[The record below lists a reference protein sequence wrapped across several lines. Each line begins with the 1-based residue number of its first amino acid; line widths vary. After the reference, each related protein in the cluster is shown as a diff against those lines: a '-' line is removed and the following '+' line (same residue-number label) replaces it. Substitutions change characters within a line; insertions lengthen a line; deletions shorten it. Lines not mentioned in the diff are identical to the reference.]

1 MSGVWLAGLILI
13 PLLSGVALLGGR
25 LFTHAPPRRRIAGR
39 YTALAVTGL
48 ATVCALA
55 LVLNGEQDVPFQLTW
70 LPNAGA
76 MTFSLAK
83 TGLHAALATTAAA
96 FLALLMCNVPSPSRL
111 LSTVY
116 RLPST
121 ALLLLTLA
129 AANTAFLSGHFLGRY
144 VALEIAGVCIA
155 LVPLLTLARD
165 AGPRLTKFVY
175 LVLRVGDTGFLI
187 AMLILMNAAGTLDIG
202 PALESGAALGGS
214 RLAWVI
220 IGFVLAVWVKIGAW
234 PFESWQQVGEQF
246 DAASHGWTYATV
258 MPNLGLYL
266 LYRITP
272 LLSQHPAL
280 RAWVVWL
287 SLGGMILVTV
297 IAMLK
302 RNLRPAL
309 VYLNAAQS
317 GLALCLAAEG
327 LQGLILTL
335 LLVMTP
341 LRLLFLWGS
350 HVIQEQASRWRRV
363 AGALTGAG
371 GAMLTGFNAYLVW
384 QLAQTAYVKV
394 SLTRSLV
401 QAGILRPTLPV
412 LWEMTRS
419 ALIPWP
425 AVILL
430 AVIVVLIG
438 GCYLKAAMV
447 ALTNQAVLPQE
458 PAPLPQTIAVDR
470 MLGKLAAG
478 MRAWLEVGFLERVI
492 TGIPEAVLK
501 LAKSL
506 HGWIESGLLE
516 RIIAHTPRAV
526 TAGAALLHRV
536 VEHQGLEGTLRGTAR
551 GVFKFN
557 RWIQD
562 RHTGRL
568 RANLQWVFVVLLLI
582 VAMLIWQGW

>member
-1 MSGVWLAGLILI
+1 MSGVWLAGLILV
-13 PLLSGVALLGGR
+13 PLLSGSALLGAL
-25 LFTHAPPRRRIAGR
+25 LFTPSTPRRRIAGHR
-39 YTALAVTGL
+39 IALTVTGL

-70 LPNAGA
+70 LPNAGP
-76 MTFSLAK
+76 MTFSLAQ
-83 TGLHAALATTAAA
+83 TGLYAALATTAAA
-96 FLALLMCNVPSPSRL
+96 FLSLLMRNVPAPSPSHPSRL
-111 LSTVY
+111 PSTVY

-202 PALESGAALGGS
+202 PALESGAALSGS

-234 PFESWQQVGEQF
+234 PFESWQQAGEQF
-246 DAASHGWTYATV
+246 DPASHSWTYATV

-280 RAWVVWL
+280 RAWVVWS
-287 SLGGMILVTV
+287 SLGGMVLVTV
-297 IAMLK
+297 IALLK
-302 RNLRPAL
+302 RDLRPAL
-309 VYLNAAQS
+309 LYLNAAQS
-317 GLALCLAAEG
+317 GLALCLAAAG
-327 LQGLILTL
+327 LQGAIVTL
-335 LLVMTP
+335 LLATTP
-341 LRLLFLWGS
+341 LRLLFLWS
-350 HVIQEQASRWRRV
+350 STVIQEQASLRRM
-363 AGALTGAG
+363 AGALTSAG
-371 GAMLTGFNAYLVW
+371 GVLLTGFNAYLVW
-384 QLAQTAYVKV
+384 QLAQGTGV
-394 SLTRSLV
+394 
-401 QAGILRPTLPV
+401 
-412 LWEMTRS
+412 
-419 ALIPWP
+419 PWSV
-425 AVILL
+425 VILL

-438 GCYLKAAMV
+438 GRYLQAAM
-447 ALTNQAVLPQE
+447 AAWTNQAVLPQE

-470 MLGKLAAG
+470 MRGKLAAG

-492 TGIPEAVLK
+492 TGIPAAVLK

-506 HGWIESGLLE
+506 HDWIESGLLE
-516 RIIAHTPRAV
+516 RIITHTSRAV
-526 TAGAALLHRV
+526 TDGATLLHRV
-536 VEHQGLEGTLRGTAR
+536 VEQQGLEGTLRGTAK
-551 GVFKFN
+551 GVFEFN